1 MDVYDN
7 RNLCVH
13 TSPGETSPG
22 DCFYFG
28 FLDTS
33 RCLWQ
38 YGNMIRKGIVVLLWF
53 PLTFLLLIVNLT
65 LLAKTTQP
73 ASATNSVSKI
83 ATVDDTRKITA
94 TTDSSQV
101 LGYSVVAGDAR
112 SLLLERF
119 LKRYESPMAPFAD
132 LIVKEADVN
141 YLDFRLV
148 VAIAMCESNLGKKMP
163 LKDSYN
169 AWGIAVYTGT
179 KTGKEFD
186 SWPHAISWVSRYIKE
201 TYLDKGITDLKDIGA
216 IWAPPSIENG
226 YSWTNCVEKFQ
237 QTIL

>member
-1 MDVYDN
+1 MV
-7 RNLCVH
+7 
-13 TSPGETSPG
+13 
-22 DCFYFG
+22 
-28 FLDTS
+28 
-33 RCLWQ
+33 
-38 YGNMIRKGIVVLLWF
+38 ILWF
-53 PLTFLLLIVNLT
+53 PLTFLLLIVNVT
-65 LLAKTTQP
+65 LLVKTTQSV
-73 ASATNSVSKI
+73 SATNSVRKI
-83 ATVDDTRKITA
+83 AATDDTRKSTA

-119 LKRYESPMAPFAD
+119 LNRYESPMTPYAD
-132 LIVKEADVN
+132 LIVHEADAN
-141 YLDFRLV
+141 KLDFRLV

-179 KTGKEFD
+179 KTGKDFD
-186 SWPHAISWVSRYIKE
+186 SWPHAISWVSRYIRE
-201 TYLDKGITDLKDIGA
+201 TYFDKGITDLKDIAA

-226 YSWTNCVEKFQ
+226 YSWTNCVQKFQ

>member
-1 MDVYDN
+1 
-7 RNLCVH
+7 
-13 TSPGETSPG
+13 
-22 DCFYFG
+22 
-28 FLDTS
+28 
-33 RCLWQ
+33 
-38 YGNMIRKGIVVLLWF
+38 MIRKGVLVILWF
-53 PLTFLLLIVNLT
+53 PLTFLLLLLNLT
-65 LLAKTTQP
+65 LLVKTTRSV
-73 ASATNSVSKI
+73 SATSSVSNTTI
-83 ATVDDTRKITA
+83 SDDIRKITA
-94 TTDSSQV
+94 TTGTAQI

-119 LKRYESPMAPFAD
+119 LTRYQSPMASYAD
-132 LIVKEADVN
+132 LIVKEADTN
-141 YLDFRLV
+141 NLDFRLV

-201 TYLDKGITDLKDIGA
+201 TYVDKGITDLKDIGA